1 VASDKLL
8 PSWRLGKPPA
18 GPVAWKKSAPMT
30 TDSELLIDNVE
41 SGQRRTKAG
50 WTDVAEAADRYHDNN
65 DNNGTC
71 VICCFGRL
79 Q

>member
-1 VASDKLL
+1 
-8 PSWRLGKPPA
+8 
-18 GPVAWKKSAPMT
+18 MT